1 MNFTAVIA
9 GGTRMVDLT
18 TKWEFDVLAE
28 NMDEKVYI
36 SCQTV
41 KLRDFFILKIRLH
54 VHFDHLLI
62 LFF

>member
-28 NMDEKVYI
+28 NMDEKVYL
-36 SCQTV
+36 V
-41 KLRDFFILKIRLH
+41 KL
-54 VHFDHLLI
+54 
-62 LFF
+62 